1 MSTDHPE
8 SESDSFAALFE
19 QEQKLKPKGAAARR
33 KTPRV
38 GDPMEAV
45 VVQVGRDTVFVEMD
59 GKRQAFLEATELRA
73 PDGTMTVAV
82 GDVIRARVVEVDAD
96 GGNVRLGLSMG
107 KPTDVTA
114 LEQAKEARMPVE
126 GKVTKVNKG
135 GLEVEIAGTR
145 AFCPNSQID
154 NKYVEDPSSFVG
166 KVLQFLVTEVRDGG
180 KSVTLSRRAVMEH
193 ELRENASRIMKDVV
207 PGAVLRGTVT
217 GVREFGAF
225 VDIGGGV
232 EGLVPASEIA
242 HDRSVN
248 VASAVTV
255 GDVVEVQVR
264 EVRQVEPK
272 RKGDPTTKITLSL
285 KALAKDPWEGVEQV
299 LTAGK
304 VARGTVTR
312 VAEFGAFVRVAPGLE
327 GLLHR
332 SELGAKEA
340 MPKPNETIDVVI
352 KSIDRKEKKISLVP
366 APEGL
371 GAGAQVP
378 ELRIAVGAMV
388 TGTVERIETYGL
400 FMQIDGTKGR
410 AGRGL
415 LPNAELGVPR
425 GTDLRKTFPEGT
437 KLTAKVLET
446 GDGRL
451 RLSLTAAKNDAER
464 ADYEGYREATA
475 TAAKMGTFG
484 DLLKKHSNSGN
495 KKS

>member
-1 MSTDHPE
+1 MSTDRPE
-8 SESDSFAALFE
+8 AETDSFAALFE
-19 QEQKLKPKGAAARR
+19 QAQKETKGPAVRR
-33 KTPRV
+33 KKPRV
-38 GDPMEAV
+38 GDQMEAV
-45 VVQVGRDTVFVEMD
+45 VVQVGRETVFVELV
-59 GKRQAFLEATELRA
+59 GKHQAFLEAAELRA

-82 GDVIRARVVEVDAD
+82 GDVIRARVVEVDED
-96 GGNVRLGLSMG
+96 GNNVRLGLSMG

-135 GLEVEIAGTR
+135 GLEVELAGTR

-154 NKYVEDPSSFVG
+154 NKYVQDPASFVG

-180 KSVTLSRRAVMEH
+180 KSVTLSRRAVLEH
-193 ELRENASRIMKDVV
+193 EARENATRVMKDVV
-207 PGAVLRGTVT
+207 VGATLRGTVT

-248 VASAVTV
+248 VSSAVTV

-272 RKGDPTTKITLSL
+272 ATRDRRDPTTKITLSL
-285 KALAKDPWEGVEQV
+285 KALAKDPWEGVGDV
-299 LTAGK
+299 LTEGK

-312 VAEFGAFVRVAPGLE
+312 VLDFGAFVRVAPGLE

-332 SELGAKEA
+332 SELGAKEE
-340 MPKPNETIDVVI
+340 MPKPGETVDVVV
-352 KSIDRKEKKISLVP
+352 KSIDRVAKKIALVQ
-366 APEGL
+366 APEGF
-371 GAGAQVP
+371 AVGAQVK

-400 FMQIDGTKGR
+400 FLQIDGTKGR

-415 LPNAELGVPR
+415 LPNAELGVAR
-425 GTDLRKTFPEGT
+425 GTDLRKAFPEGT

-451 RLSLTAAKNDAER
+451 RLSLKAAKDDAER
-464 ADYEGYREATA
+464 ADYEGYRETS
-475 TAAKMGTFG
+475 AAPAKLGTLG
-484 DLLKKHSNSGN
+484 DLLKKHGN
-495 KKS
+495 KKR